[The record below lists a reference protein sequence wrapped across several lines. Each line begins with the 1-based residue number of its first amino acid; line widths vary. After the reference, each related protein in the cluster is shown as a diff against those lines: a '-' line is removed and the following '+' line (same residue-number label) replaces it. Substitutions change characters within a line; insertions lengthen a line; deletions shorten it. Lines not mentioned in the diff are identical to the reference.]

1 MTILFTI
8 ATALH
13 PRLHM
18 LWFKSHWKDYPAWH
32 RKAEAS
38 MRSVFRQY
46 IDLEVEHETDEPPLP
61 TLTRRREPDSNES
74 SLFGATF
81 EINMDLLT

>member
-1 MTILFTI
+1 
-8 ATALH
+8 
-13 PRLHM
+13 
-18 LWFKSHWKDYPAWH
+18 
-32 RKAEAS
+32 